1 MPASRLSIKQSLLL
15 SVLLFLLI
23 DLIVFRS
30 GLYAKFLTMSSMQG
44 FAQHISHSV
53 NVGKF
58 NPENSILIVGD
69 SRITEGFSHQQA
81 NLTAK
86 KMGIEFFNAG
96 IGGSTLRT
104 WCYLLERWDPNQDRF
119 KAIVITLPSYRNA
132 PPADAGLNSRVL
144 DADFLGPN
152 ITSKA
157 YVDFLQHQEG
167 FKNKLSIT
175 APLLISA
182 SQYSKD
188 FMDLILHPRN
198 RIETYKWKKATGL
211 NFSDAYKGNP
221 DNMVGLSY
229 DRRANILKY
238 PERLNA
244 DQKQAIQN
252 LVIKSSTTSD
262 ELLSSSKEYS
272 RYWLTRILNRY
283 KQSKTK
289 IIVLRMPSTPV
300 PAINQDANFDVLIDG
315 KHFKNENLY
324 IIPENTF
331 LNLEDPKYFWD
342 PNHLNADGR
351 AALSN
356 QISNTLVEYLS
367 KKPY

>member
-44 FAQHISHSV
+44 FAQHISNSV
-53 NVGKF
+53 IAGKF
-58 NPENSILIVGD
+58 NPENSILIMGD
-69 SRITEGFSHQQA
+69 SRINEGFSHQQA
-81 NLTAK
+81 NLTSK
-86 KMGIEFFNAG
+86 KLGIEFFNAG

-104 WCYLLERWDPNQDRF
+104 WCYLLEQWDPNQDRF

-144 DADFLGPN
+144 DADFLAPN
-152 ITSKA
+152 ISTKA
-157 YVDFLQHQEG
+157 YLDFIFHQEG
-167 FKNKLSIT
+167 VKNKIMIT
-175 APLLISA
+175 SPIFVSA

-229 DRRANILKY
+229 DRRANIMKY
-238 PERLNA
+238 PERFNA
-244 DQKQAIQN
+244 DQKKAIQN

-272 RYWLTRILNRY
+272 QYWLSRIINRY
-283 KQSKTK
+283 SHSKTK
-289 IIVLRMPSTPV
+289 IILLRMPSTPV
-300 PAINQDANFDVLIDG
+300 PAINQDANFDMLVDD

-324 IIPENTF
+324 IIPENAF
-331 LNLEDPKYFWD
+331 LSLEDPKYFWD

-356 QISNTLVEYLS
+356 QISNTLVEYIS
-367 KKPY
+367 K

>member
-1 MPASRLSIKQSLLL
+1 MLASRLSIKQSLLL

-58 NPENSILIVGD
+58 NPENSILVVGD
-69 SRITEGFSHQQA
+69 SRITEGFSHQEA

-86 KMGIEFFNAG
+86 KIGIEFFNAG
-96 IGGSTLRT
+96 IGGSTLRI

-132 PPADAGLNSRVL
+132 PPADVGLNSRVL

-152 ITSKA
+152 IASKA
-157 YVDFLQHQEG
+157 YIDFLQHQEG

-221 DNMVGLSY
+221 DNMIGLSY
-229 DRRANILKY
+229 DPQTNILKY
-238 PERLNA
+238 PKNLNA
-244 DQKQAIQN
+244 DQKKAIQN
-252 LVIKSSTTSD
+252 LVIKSNTTSG

-272 RYWLTRILNRY
+272 QFWLSRIIKRYSH
-283 KQSKTK
+283 SKTK
-289 IIVLRMPSTPV
+289 IILLRMPATPV
-300 PAINQDANFDVLIDG
+300 PEINQDAKFDVLVDD
-315 KHFKNENLY
+315 KYFKSENLY
-324 IIPENTF
+324 IVPENMF
-331 LNLEDPKYFWD
+331 LSLEDPKYFWD

-356 QISNTLVEYLS
+356 QISDVLVKYIS
-367 KKPY
+367 KQAH